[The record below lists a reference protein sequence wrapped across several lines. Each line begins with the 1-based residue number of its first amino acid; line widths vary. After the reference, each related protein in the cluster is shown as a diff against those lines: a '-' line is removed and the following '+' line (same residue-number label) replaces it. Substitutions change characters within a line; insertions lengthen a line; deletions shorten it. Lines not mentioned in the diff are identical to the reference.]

1 MGSSSPLDLRCNAI
15 RDAWACDSLEKAE
28 TLLQSQDGR
37 GGLVMENFV
46 ENRFLPSAQHIDTIN
61 PKTGKVYARVPV
73 STAEDVDDALQKAT
87 AAFKSWSKTT
97 VATRSKYLQRIAQL
111 LQENHEL
118 LAVWESIDQGK
129 TLERARVEVDRA
141 ISNFR

>member
-1 MGSSSPLDLRCNAI
+1 MGSSAPPDVRCDAI

-28 TLLQSQDGR
+28 ALLQAR
-37 GGLVMENFV
+37 GGQPGLTMENFV
-46 ENRFLPSAQHIDTIN
+46 QNSFAPSARHMDTIN
-61 PKTGKVYARVPV
+61 PKTGRVYARVPV
-73 STAEDVDDALQKAT
+73 STPEEVDAALQRASE
-87 AAFKSWSKTT
+87 AFKSWSKTS
-97 VATRSKYLQRIAQL
+97 VAVRSKYLQRIAQL
-111 LQENHEL
+111 IQENREL